1 MFSSLKKDFKVI
13 TIAVT
18 ASSKLCLD
26 RVRSRDGSIH
36 VNISDEQVT
45 RINKMVDFRKLQT
58 DFVIINERKSKFD
71 LIQELKSLINK

>member
-26 RVRSRDGSIH
+26 RVRNRDGSIH

-58 DFVIINERKSKFD
+58 DFVIINERESKFD
-71 LIQELKSLINK
+71 LIQELKSLIN